1 MPRLAKPI
9 EFFYNENNE
18 DYASTGNHYR
28 SDIISNSN
36 DPDSN
41 DTNSNDTNS
50 NDTNSN
56 DTNSNDTNSNEL
68 TSFNNVLLILLNS
81 IIKIFNGRKLNRNE
95 YIYLGVFIIIFSS
108 IMYLIYV
115 SNHH

>member
-36 DPDSN
+36 N
-41 DTNSNDTNS
+41 VNSNN
-50 NDTNSN
+50 TNSN

-81 IIKIFNGRKLNRNE
+81 IIKIFNGRKLNKNE

>member
-18 DYASTGNHYR
+18 DYTSTGNHYR

-41 DTNSNDTNS
+41 DHDL